1 MVRIFYMGRTDFE
14 PWFSKVMNA
23 LPKDQEIVLY
33 DRTRPL
39 EDQIGGAEIVV
50 EDGGILITKEVVDM
64 MKGTK
69 FIMRYGTG
77 MDHMDLQYV
86 LGKGIVV
93 ANTPG
98 PFSAIALA
106 EHAVLLMLSLAK
118 KTNSWSRNI
127 QNRIGSAPIGD
138 ELNGR
143 TLAIVGMGAS
153 GVELARLG
161 KGFRMRMLAADVRPI
176 DEARV
181 NGARPRLLRRSGIA

>member
-1 MVRIFYMGRTDFE
+1 M
-14 PWFSKVMNA
+14 
-23 LPKDQEIVLY
+23 LY

-69 FIMRYGTG
+69 FIMRYGSG
-77 MDHMDLQYV
+77 MDHMDRAVCPRQGDCGRGHSWAV
-86 LGKGIVV
+86 QQ
-93 ANTPG
+93 
-98 PFSAIALA
+98 AIALA
-106 EHAVLLMLSLAK
+106 EHTVLLMLSLAK

-153 GVELARLG
+153 GVELAHLG

-176 DEARV
+176 GEARV
-181 NGARPRLLRRSGIA
+181 TELGLDFFGGLESLGEDYQGGRLRLDTRAAHI